1 MSKEKFQTHIG
12 GQAVLEGVMM
22 RGKDKYVIA
31 VRKPNKEITVE
42 DRTVPTLGKRLP
54 FLKKPLLRGTLA
66 LAEAMVLGV
75 QAIGFSA
82 KESTEEEV
90 DISGRDLAFSVI
102 IGLVLAIG
110 LFFIFPVW
118 ATKLINGRILA
129 TAHFSHWGGTVM
141 FNLVEGAIRIA
152 IFLSYIYLVSRLKD
166 IQRVFQYHGAEHK
179 TIHAYEHGVPLV
191 PKEVANFSTEHL
203 RCGTSFLMVVMVVSI
218 IVFIFLGRPASIL
231 ERIALRLLVLP
242 IVAGLSYEVIKFAGR
257 HEGSKLVK
265 IIMSPGLLLQ
275 RLTTNE
281 PSEDQL
287 EVAIFSLKRLL
298 ELEGDDSNNYADIG
312 LTAVK

>member
-1 MSKEKFQTHIG
+1 M
-12 GQAVLEGVMM
+12 LEGVMM

-42 DRTVPTLGKRLP
+42 DRTVPTLGKRFP
-54 FLKKPLLRGTLA
+54 VLKKPLLRGTLA
-66 LAEAMVLGV
+66 LVEAMLLAV

-90 DISGRDLAFSVI
+90 DISNRDLALSVI
-102 IGLVLAIG
+102 IGFTLAIG

-118 ATKLINGRILA
+118 ITKIINGKL
-129 TAHFSHWGGTVM
+129 FDVSHLPFWNSTIM
-141 FNLVEGAIRIA
+141 INLVEGAIRIG
-152 IFLSYIYLVSRLKD
+152 IFLGYLYLVSRLKD

-191 PKEVANFSTEHL
+191 PKEVAKFSTEHL

-218 IVFIFLGRPASIL
+218 IVFIFLGRPTSIL

-257 HEGSKLVK
+257 HEGSELVK

-287 EVAIFSLKRLL
+287 EVAIFSLKKLL

-312 LTAVK
+312 LTSVK